1 MNIYSSLL
9 YADTGFFKG
18 MAHSLDLGSTMTMY
32 NDYSNSGITDCDTL
46 AHDWRV
52 VGEEIRKAMQSYEQ

>member
-9 YADTGFFKG
+9 YADTSFFKG

-46 AHDWRV
+46 
-52 VGEEIRKAMQSYEQ
+52 ELEYK